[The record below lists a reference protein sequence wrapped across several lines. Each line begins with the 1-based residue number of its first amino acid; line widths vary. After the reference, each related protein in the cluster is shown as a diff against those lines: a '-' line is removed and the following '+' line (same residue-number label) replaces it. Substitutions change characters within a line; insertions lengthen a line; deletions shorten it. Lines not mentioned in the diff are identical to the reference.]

1 MSVQDN
7 DFTMNKE
14 EPSDE
19 CLDVSAQSSTQSQS
33 EGNDPKE
40 SIIDGRTDSE
50 LANAKKERALKRTLE
65 KYNEKMQ
72 ARGVIYVARIPPRM
86 TPLKMKAWLS
96 QYGTVTRIF
105 LQEDLKKRSGPK
117 RYTEGWVEY
126 ESKQIAKR
134 VALSLHEQR
143 MSNHKRNPHY
153 DDRWC
158 MKYLS
163 SFQWNHL
170 TEKVAYERRVREQKL
185 RLETLQA
192 HRHVQQYRQ
201 LMETSQKLDYIA
213 ARRQDVNDDDENPK
227 KKAKRSTYQVQ
238 PILDE
243 KSKDGDSSSTSNNAV
258 LRSLLM

>member
-1 MSVQDN
+1 MSDELSSNESLNCSVQN
-7 DFTMNKE
+7 QGE
-14 EPSDE
+14 EDE
-19 CLDVSAQSSTQSQS
+19 REIVGIDDEIETANSKAASS
-33 EGNDPKE
+33 K
-40 SIIDGRTDSE
+40 DSC
-50 LANAKKERALKRTLE
+50 ALKRKLE

-72 ARGVIYVARIPPRM
+72 ARGVIYIARIPPRM
-86 TPLKMKAWLS
+86 TPMKVKAWLS
-96 QYGTVTRIF
+96 EYGTVTRIF
-105 LQEDLKKRSGPK
+105 LQEDDRKKGKGPK

-163 SFQWNHL
+163 SFKWNHL

-192 HRHVQQYRQ
+192 QRDVQKYRQ
-201 LMETSQKLDYIA
+201 LIETDKKLDYIA
-213 ARRQDVNDDDENPK
+213 ERRLGNDTEENPK
-227 KKAKRSTYQVQ
+227 KKAKRTSYQVQ
-238 PILDE
+238 PILPE
-243 KSKDGDSSSTSNNAV
+243 VTKGTGSASSNAV
-258 LRSLLM
+258 FNSLIR